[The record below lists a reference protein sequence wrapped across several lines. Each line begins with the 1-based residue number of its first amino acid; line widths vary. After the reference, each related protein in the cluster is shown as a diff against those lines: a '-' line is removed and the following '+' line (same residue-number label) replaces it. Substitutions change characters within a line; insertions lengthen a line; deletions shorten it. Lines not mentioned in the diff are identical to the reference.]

1 MIVLEVIR
9 TALTIVLAVIVY
21 RLAWDLEKAKHVGAG
36 QVMYME
42 RQGLEL
48 PPPEVMT
55 QIINS
60 YWEEENT

>member
-1 MIVLEVIR
+1 MIALEVIR

-21 RLAWDLEKAKHVGAG
+21 RLAWDLEKAKRVGAG
-36 QVMYME
+36 LVMYME

>member
-21 RLAWDLEKAKHVGAG
+21 SLARDLEKAKRVGAG
-36 QVMYME
+36 LVMYME

>member
-21 RLAWDLEKAKHVGAG
+21 RLAGDLEKAKRVGAG
-36 QVMYME
+36 LVMYME

-48 PPPEVMT
+48 PPPEVMS

-60 YWEEENT
+60 YWKEENA

>member
-21 RLAWDLEKAKHVGAG
+21 RLAWDLEKAKRVGAG
-36 QVMYME
+36 LVMYME

-60 YWEEENT
+60 YWEEENA